1 MRMNDWLTTDPRLE
15 LAKLIENA
23 SKPVVVEEHDT
34 GLELLDASSKQE
46 VIVADSMGDL
56 YPKDGS
62 YPFCTLISSSFNC
75 DRFLIGGQYSGQDPS
90 VYWKRQVYQD
100 IFKNPHRDFV
110 SNRQSYSFISPTLRV
125 VNGCS
130 EDSAGVPSP

>member
-1 MRMNDWLTTDPRLE
+1 
-15 LAKLIENA
+15 
-23 SKPVVVEEHDT
+23 VVVEEHDT

-46 VIVADSMGDL
+46 VIVADSVGDL

-62 YPFCTLISSSFNC
+62 YPFCTLISSGFNY
-75 DRFLIGGQYSGQDPS
+75 DRCLIGGRYYGQDPS

-100 IFKNPHRDFV
+100 IFKNPHQDIV
-110 SNRQSYSFISPTLRV
+110 ANRQSSSFISPTLRV

-130 EDSAGVPSP
+130 EDSAGVQAPRMRE